1 MNEQAN
7 DSNGVESA
15 SMEQVRELLFGA
27 QLKDMQTRFQRQ
39 EERFQREIA
48 DSRNTLKTRLDSM
61 ENFMKSEI
69 ASLLHRLKDE
79 QEERAEIIKAEQRE
93 RSESLKAEQRERVEA
108 VALLAK
114 DMAAANEAFERKLAK
129 LSGTLDNTEREL
141 RQLMQA
147 ESGALS
153 AKVDE
158 KYQDALDTLSKTS
171 SEIRRDMVYRSS
183 FSTMLTEMAVK
194 LSGQWLLDVTP
205 SRVTV
210 ENQEAA
216 QDDPSEEETP
226 PRKRGLPRRR
236 EAAQNG
242 SGGETPSAP
251 VSG

>member
-1 MNEQAN
+1 MNEQ
-7 DSNGVESA
+7 STGSHGLESA

-27 QLKDMQTRFQRQ
+27 QLKDMETRFQRQ
-39 EERFQREIA
+39 EERFQREIT
-48 DSRNTLKTRLDSM
+48 DVRNASKTRLDSL

-69 ASLLHRLKDE
+69 ASLLHRLKGE
-79 QEERAEIIKAEQRE
+79 QDERAEIIKAEQRE
-93 RSESLKAEQRERVEA
+93 RSENLKTEQRERAEA
-108 VALLAK
+108 VSSLAK
-114 DMAAANEAFERKLAK
+114 DLTAANEAFERKLAK

-141 RQLMQA
+141 RQLLQA

-158 KYQDALDTLSKTS
+158 KYQDTLNALSKTS

-210 ENQEAA
+210 ESQQDAA
-216 QDDPSEEETP
+216 QD
-226 PRKRGLPRRR
+226 G
-236 EAAQNG
+236 AA
-242 SGGETPSAP
+242 GETPNAP
-251 VSG
+251 AG